1 MEFADDAIFV
11 GCGGFLGK
19 TSAAHRGD
27 YILSILSI
35 LSKNSNGILR
45 GTTTR
50 ELHEVGGVGNPALP
64 VGLIR
69 TAAVLF
75 ILPILSILFS
85 SLANMLE

>member
-27 YILSILSI
+27 YFLSI

-45 GTTTR
+45 GITTR

-69 TAAVLF
+69 TAAVSF

-85 SLANMLE
+85 SLANMLG